1 MRVLYAWR
9 KAWNLWPLLGDYR
22 ALRELHL
29 EQAVCEGHSTVMGHD
44 RAAVSQRWRELISEQ
59 EASGQS
65 IAAYC
70 REHDV
75 RAWQFYEWKKRLRQS
90 AGGEFVAVSVKA
102 EEASAALPEPVLR
115 CSAIELRH
123 SRGWSLKVEP
133 GFDAV
138 HLRRLLSVL
147 ESGS

>member
-1 MRVLYAWR
+1 
-9 KAWNLWPLLGDYR
+9 
-22 ALRELHL
+22 
-29 EQAVCEGHSTVMGHD
+29 MGHN
-44 RAAVSQRWRELISEQ
+44 REETSQRWRELISAQ

-90 AGGEFVAVSVKA
+90 EAGSFVAVSVKV
-102 EEASAALPEPVLR
+102 EEERSRPSLPSLPLA
-115 CSAIELRH
+115 AIELRH
-123 SRGWSLKVEP
+123 SRGWSLKIEP

-138 HLRRLLSVL
+138 HLRRLLSVV

>member
-1 MRVLYAWR
+1 
-9 KAWNLWPLLGDYR
+9 
-22 ALRELHL
+22 
-29 EQAVCEGHSTVMGHD
+29 MGHD
-44 RAAVSQRWRELISEQ
+44 RTEASQRWRGLISAQ

-90 AGGEFVAVSVKA
+90 EPGSFVAVSVKP
-102 EEASAALPEPVLR
+102 EEERTQSSSPGLPV
-115 CSAIELRH
+115 SAIELHH
-123 SRGWSLKVEP
+123 SRGWSVKVEP

-138 HLRRLLSVL
+138 HLRRLLSVV

>member
-1 MRVLYAWR
+1 MGQ
-9 KAWNLWPLLGDYR
+9 N
-22 ALRELHL
+22 RE
-29 EQAVCEGHSTVMGHD
+29 AVFE
-44 RAAVSQRWRELISEQ
+44 RWRELISAQ
-59 EASGQS
+59 QASGRS

-75 RAWQFYEWKKRLRQS
+75 RAWRFYEWKKRLRKS
-90 AGGEFVAVSVKA
+90 ETASFVAVSVKA
-102 EEASAALPEPVLR
+102 EEESAALPEPVL
-115 CSAIELRH
+115 SPSSLELRH
-123 SRGWSLKVEP
+123 SRGWSLKIEP

>member
-1 MRVLYAWR
+1 MVHE
-9 KAWNLWPLLGDYR
+9 
-22 ALRELHL
+22 RE
-29 EQAVCEGHSTVMGHD
+29 
-44 RAAVSQRWRELISEQ
+44 AASQRWRELISTQ

-75 RAWQFYEWKKRLRQS
+75 RAWQFYEWKKRLRKNE
-90 AGGEFVAVSVKA
+90 AGTFVAVSVKSA
-102 EEASAALPEPVLR
+102 EESAPQPHSVLT
-115 CSAIELRH
+115 SSSIELRH
-123 SRGWSLKVEP
+123 SRGWSLQVEP
-133 GFDAV
+133 GFDVV

>member
-1 MRVLYAWR
+1 
-9 KAWNLWPLLGDYR
+9 
-22 ALRELHL
+22 
-29 EQAVCEGHSTVMGHD
+29 MGHD
-44 RAAVSQRWRELISEQ
+44 REEVSRRWRELVSAQ
-59 EASGQS
+59 QASGQS

-75 RAWQFYEWKKRLRQS
+75 RAWEFYEWKKRLRQS
-90 AGGEFVAVSVKA
+90 DTPSFVAVSVKA
-102 EEASAALPEPVLR
+102 EEEISLSSSPAHPL
-115 CSAIELRH
+115 SAIELRH
-123 SRGWSLKVEP
+123 NRGWSLKIEP

>member
-1 MRVLYAWR
+1 
-9 KAWNLWPLLGDYR
+9 
-22 ALRELHL
+22 
-29 EQAVCEGHSTVMGHD
+29 MGHE
-44 RAAVSQRWRELISEQ
+44 RAEASQRWRELISAQ

-70 REHDV
+70 RAHDV

-90 AGGEFVAVSVKA
+90 EVSSFVAVTVKA
-102 EEASAALPEPVLR
+102 EEERVMLSSPTHPL
-115 CSAIELRH
+115 SAIELRH
-123 SRGWSLKVEP
+123 SRGWSLRIEP

-138 HLRRLLSVL
+138 HLRRVLSVL

>member
-1 MRVLYAWR
+1 
-9 KAWNLWPLLGDYR
+9 
-22 ALRELHL
+22 
-29 EQAVCEGHSTVMGHD
+29 MGHD
-44 RAAVSQRWRELISEQ
+44 REAASQRWRELISAQ

-75 RAWQFYEWKKRLRQS
+75 RAWQFYEWKKRLRKDETG
-90 AGGEFVAVSVKA
+90 AFVAVSVKA
-102 EEASAALPEPVLR
+102 EEASSALPEPVLR
-115 CSAIELRH
+115 RSAIELRN
-123 SRGWSLKVEP
+123 SRGWILKVEP

>member
-1 MRVLYAWR
+1 
-9 KAWNLWPLLGDYR
+9 
-22 ALRELHL
+22 
-29 EQAVCEGHSTVMGHD
+29 MGHD
-44 RAAVSQRWRELISEQ
+44 REAASQRWRELISAQ
-59 EASGQS
+59 EASEQS

-75 RAWQFYEWKKRLRQS
+75 RAWQFYEWRKRLRKNETGS
-90 AGGEFVAVSVKA
+90 FVAVSVKA
-102 EEASAALPEPVLR
+102 AEESAPQPQSVLT
-115 CSAIELRH
+115 SSSIELRH
-123 SRGWSLKVEP
+123 SRGWSLKIEP

>member
-1 MRVLYAWR
+1 MGDDRVEA
-9 KAWNLWPLLGDYR
+9 
-22 ALRELHL
+22 
-29 EQAVCEGHSTVMGHD
+29 
-44 RAAVSQRWRELISEQ
+44 SQRWRELIAAQ
-59 EASGQS
+59 EGSGQS

-70 REHDV
+70 RAHAV

-90 AGGEFVAVSVKA
+90 DQVSFVAVSVKP
-102 EEASAALPEPVLR
+102 EEERIRTSSPARPL
-115 CSAIELRH
+115 SAIELRH
-123 SRGWSLKVEP
+123 SRGWSLRIKP

>member
-1 MRVLYAWR
+1 
-9 KAWNLWPLLGDYR
+9 
-22 ALRELHL
+22 
-29 EQAVCEGHSTVMGHD
+29 MGHD
-44 RAAVSQRWRELISEQ
+44 RGETSRRWRELLSAQ
-59 EASGQS
+59 QASGQS

-90 AGGEFVAVSVKA
+90 EAPSFVAVSVKV
-102 EEASAALPEPVLR
+102 EEERASLSPALPL
-115 CSAIELRH
+115 SAIELRH

>member
-1 MRVLYAWR
+1 M
-9 KAWNLWPLLGDYR
+9 GDD
-22 ALRELHL
+22 RE
-29 EQAVCEGHSTVMGHD
+29 
-44 RAAVSQRWRELISEQ
+44 AASQHWRELICAQ
-59 EASGQS
+59 EGSGQS

-70 REHDV
+70 RDHAV

-90 AGGEFVAVSVKA
+90 DAGSFVAVSVKV
-102 EEASAALPEPVLR
+102 EEKSAPLAATVLT
-115 CSAIELRH
+115 SSSIELRH
-123 SRGWSLKVEP
+123 SRGWSLKIEP

>member
-1 MRVLYAWR
+1 
-9 KAWNLWPLLGDYR
+9 
-22 ALRELHL
+22 
-29 EQAVCEGHSTVMGHD
+29 MGHD
-44 RAAVSQRWRELISEQ
+44 RGETSRRWRELLSAQ
-59 EASGQS
+59 QASGQS

-90 AGGEFVAVSVKA
+90 EAPSFVAVSVKA
-102 EEASAALPEPVLR
+102 EEERAMLSSPLHPP
-115 CSAIELRH
+115 SAIELRH
-123 SRGWSLKVEP
+123 SRGWSLRIEP